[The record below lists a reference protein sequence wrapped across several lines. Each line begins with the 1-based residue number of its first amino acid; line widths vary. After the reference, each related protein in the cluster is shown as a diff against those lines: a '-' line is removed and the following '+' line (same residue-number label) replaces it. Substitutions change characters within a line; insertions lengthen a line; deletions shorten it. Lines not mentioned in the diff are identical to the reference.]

1 MCVYVFSLQVEQR
14 VVEYTEGRCKKLSK
28 SVHLHLNNPQTNNK
42 MFQWR
47 VDQFDLLTTSYWQM
61 HFLGSQM
68 IHDSIEKEI
77 TLFWEKEDVGKLS
90 SEFENFLLEQL
101 LLFDEQSREVRKL
114 ILNHRVNTTD
124 SNDQT
129 GMSLLGII
137 AIGAVAVITA
147 PLWIPFSIVAI
158 TYSLA
163 TADETESS
171 VTADDIENMKEF
183 KSKPLAFMVKWSDN
197 ILLHN
202 YSEINIYRR
211 LECEYIQSFRQ
222 KVRHVCG
229 NIVPKQIKADTMFIK
244 NVANDIRSYQ
254 EIRKVYLPFGE
265 KAKVIMGK
273 LLIIYLEYFSHYA
286 VATENLRKCARN
298 KKWEGRFAHVHEIEM
313 LWGQKWVKA
322 VAKTMKQPLN
332 TDISFIQL
340 TEVDL
345 LR

>member
-1 MCVYVFSLQVEQR
+1 MFYLQVEQR
-14 VVEYTEGRCKKLSK
+14 VVKYTENRCKQLSRN
-28 SVHLHLNNPQTNNK
+28 VHLHLNNPQTNKK

-47 VDQFDLLTTSYWQM
+47 VDQLDLPTTSFLHMKY
-61 HFLGSQM
+61 LGSKM
-68 IHDSIEKEI
+68 ILDSIEKEV

-114 ILNHRVNTTD
+114 ILNHRVNTSD

-147 PLWIPFSIVAI
+147 PLWIPISIVAI
-158 TYSLA
+158 TYSLV
-163 TADETESS
+163 TADETEKS
-171 VTADDIENMKEF
+171 VIADDNEKMKEF
-183 KSKPLAFMVKWSDN
+183 KSKPLEFMVEWSDN
-197 ILLHN
+197 ILLN
-202 YSEINIYRR
+202 CYSESDIYRS

-229 NIVPKQIKADTMFIK
+229 NIVPKQIKADTLFIK
-244 NVANDIRSYQ
+244 NVANDIRTYQ

-273 LLIIYLEYFSHYA
+273 LLIIYMEYFSHYA
-286 VATENLRKCARN
+286 VATGNLRKCARD

-313 LWGQKWVKA
+313 LRDQKWVEA

-332 TDISFIQL
+332 TDISFMQL